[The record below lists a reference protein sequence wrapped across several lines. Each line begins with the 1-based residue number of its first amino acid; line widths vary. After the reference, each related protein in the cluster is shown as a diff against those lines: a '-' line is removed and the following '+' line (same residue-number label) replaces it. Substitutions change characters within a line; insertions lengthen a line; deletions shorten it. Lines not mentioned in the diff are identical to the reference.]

1 MLNLQYFLGANSPG
15 GFYSLYHELLPTEQA
30 KAIYI
35 LKGGAGCGKSSL
47 MRRVARHAEA
57 VGLDTVSILC
67 SGDPD
72 SLDALILPQRGI
84 AIVDGTAPHIVE
96 PHYPG
101 VVESYVDLGS
111 CYDRAGLAPLRQEI
125 ISSTDRYKGRYPRVY
140 RCLEAAGQLRRDNRE
155 LMLTSTLTA
164 RMTKRAA
171 GIIHREVKKNGAQPG
186 CVSQRFLSAVTH
198 RGYVMLWDT
207 VSAQAKRVYELS
219 DSYGCSHEL
228 LSPILTAVAAA
239 GWNVTACP
247 DPMAPDRLAHLIVP
261 GLSLAFVSTTPDQPW
276 PQRPYRCLRLDAMAD
291 QELYRLN
298 RPRIRFT
305 RKVASA
311 LEEEAVSGLAQA
323 KSDHDK
329 LEARYNPHVNF
340 EQVYAIADHLAQE
353 ILDPPSQEA

>member
-1 MLNLQYFLGANSPG
+1 M
-15 GFYSLYHELLPTEQA
+15 
-30 KAIYI
+30 
-35 LKGGAGCGKSSL
+35 
-47 MRRVARHAEA
+47 
-57 VGLDTVSILC
+57 
-67 SGDPD
+67 
-72 SLDALILPQRGI
+72 
-84 AIVDGTAPHIVE
+84 E

-276 PQRPYRCLRLDAMAD
+276 PQRPYRRLRLDAMAD

-329 LEARYNPHVNF
+329 LEALYNPHVNF

>member
-171 GIIHREVKKNGAQPG
+171 GIIHREVKKMAPSPGAFPSVFCPLSPTGATSCCGTRYLPKPNG
-186 CVSQRFLSAVTH
+186 SMNSVTA
-198 RGYVMLWDT
+198 MAAPM
-207 VSAQAKRVYELS
+207 S
-219 DSYGCSHEL
+219 CCL
-228 LSPILTAVAAA
+228 LS
-239 GWNVTACP
+239 
-247 DPMAPDRLAHLIVP
+247 
-261 GLSLAFVSTTPDQPW
+261 S
-276 PQRPYRCLRLDAMAD
+276 
-291 QELYRLN
+291 
-298 RPRIRFT
+298 
-305 RKVASA
+305 
-311 LEEEAVSGLAQA
+311 
-323 KSDHDK
+323 
-329 LEARYNPHVNF
+329 
-340 EQVYAIADHLAQE
+340 
-353 ILDPPSQEA
+353 PPSLLPGGTSPPARILWLRIA